1 MKLTYSLSPLVALLA
16 FNALLDHAVADEALD
31 VNQSRWGD
39 AGISDYEFRY
49 QKVCECHR
57 DKPSDTIITIVGGEI
72 VGIRYDR
79 EDYLEEIPVP
89 PEKYSWFRT
98 IDDLFSL
105 IATAQEREA
114 VVRVT
119 YDPGLGYPTRI
130 YIDYEQDLVGEEVEL
145 QILEFSAA
153 D

>member
-1 MKLTYSLSPLVALLA
+1 M
-16 FNALLDHAVADEALD
+16 
-31 VNQSRWGD
+31 
-39 AGISDYEFRY
+39 
-49 QKVCECHR
+49 
-57 DKPSDTIITIVGGEI
+57 
-72 VGIRYDR
+72 GIRYDR